1 MIDAIRSEDPIRS
14 KIEALGT
21 TLSLP
26 TVRKALGVLE
36 GAHAS
41 DKRFGADDV
50 MDIRIY
56 EPGDEAKRI
65 DWKTSARVGRPMVVQ
80 RERPSTSRAWL
91 LLDVGQEMTGTCVS
105 GEQVHQVAANALCM
119 FAALSL
125 RRGDEVSIVF
135 GDSGS
140 ITRVPFNGGLT
151 QFEQTLD
158 NALQRDWNKPR
169 NIDALLEYARRIRD
183 RDALVVIA
191 TDEHALKERHVESI
205 RRIARTHPMVLIDVA
220 TINPFD
226 NSHARDVF
234 DAGSDRR
241 IPAFLRTGKTA
252 QEVRTHREY
261 LSASIR
267 HELNRCGSTVI
278 RADSSERMFR
288 EFRTDGIR
296 IPYLA
301 PTRNQLKAPSSL
313 TLGGKAESHRL
324 VSQRF
329 QHTGPDSYRNR
340 GWASLSRYASSLPW
354 HLSSWWYGCRN
365 QLFKPTKKT
374 NRGRSRRIDGP
385 RRYGMN
391 ASTMWWTVMPTAI
404 SEERKRSPCSHRS
417 PEIYVSTA
425 TGSDVRNQ
433 TLTDIEAT
441 PRTTGNQHGLTLL
454 RQTIEALYPP
464 EFADAERNH
473 TAREATVEQAGE
485 WVANLVERWR

>member
-169 NIDALLEYARRIRD
+169 NIDALLEYARPFAGSQGPIRWCSSMSQPLI
-183 RDALVVIA
+183 RSTIA
-191 TDEHALKERHVESI
+191 MRATYSTRAATAAFRHSCAPAK
-205 RRIARTHPMVLIDVA
+205 RRRRFARIANICPS
-220 TINPFD
+220 P
-226 NSHARDVF
+226 
-234 DAGSDRR
+234 SDM
-241 IPAFLRTGKTA
+241 
-252 QEVRTHREY
+252 
-261 LSASIR
+261 S
-267 HELNRCGSTVI
+267 
-278 RADSSERMFR
+278 
-288 EFRTDGIR
+288 
-296 IPYLA
+296 
-301 PTRNQLKAPSSL
+301 
-313 TLGGKAESHRL
+313 
-324 VSQRF
+324 
-329 QHTGPDSYRNR
+329 
-340 GWASLSRYASSLPW
+340 
-354 HLSSWWYGCRN
+354 
-365 QLFKPTKKT
+365 
-374 NRGRSRRIDGP
+374 
-385 RRYGMN
+385 
-391 ASTMWWTVMPTAI
+391 
-404 SEERKRSPCSHRS
+404 
-417 PEIYVSTA
+417 
-425 TGSDVRNQ
+425 
-433 TLTDIEAT
+433 
-441 PRTTGNQHGLTLL
+441 
-454 RQTIEALYPP
+454 
-464 EFADAERNH
+464 
-473 TAREATVEQAGE
+473 
-485 WVANLVERWR
+485 

>member
-26 TVRKALGVLE
+26 TVRKALGILE

-205 RRIARTHPMVLIDVA
+205 RRIARTHPMALIDVA

-288 EFRTDGIR
+288 EFGRMVSASLSR
-296 IPYLA
+296 S
-301 PTRNQLKAPSSL
+301 TRNQLKAPSSL
-313 TLGGKAESHRL
+313 TLGGKA
-324 VSQRF
+324 
-329 QHTGPDSYRNR
+329 
-340 GWASLSRYASSLPW
+340 
-354 HLSSWWYGCRN
+354 
-365 QLFKPTKKT
+365 
-374 NRGRSRRIDGP
+374 
-385 RRYGMN
+385 
-391 ASTMWWTVMPTAI
+391 
-404 SEERKRSPCSHRS
+404 
-417 PEIYVSTA
+417 
-425 TGSDVRNQ
+425 
-433 TLTDIEAT
+433 
-441 PRTTGNQHGLTLL
+441 
-454 RQTIEALYPP
+454 
-464 EFADAERNH
+464 
-473 TAREATVEQAGE
+473 
-485 WVANLVERWR
+485 

>member
-1 MIDAIRSEDPIRS
+1 
-14 KIEALGT
+14 
-21 TLSLP
+21 
-26 TVRKALGVLE
+26 
-36 GAHAS
+36 
-41 DKRFGADDV
+41 
-50 MDIRIY
+50 
-56 EPGDEAKRI
+56 
-65 DWKTSARVGRPMVVQ
+65 
-80 RERPSTSRAWL
+80 
-91 LLDVGQEMTGTCVS
+91 
-105 GEQVHQVAANALCM
+105 M

-288 EFRTDGIR
+288 EFVRMVSVSLSR
-296 IPYLA
+296 S
-301 PTRNQLKAPSSL
+301 TRNQLKAPSSL
-313 TLGGKAESHRL
+313 TLGGKA
-324 VSQRF
+324 
-329 QHTGPDSYRNR
+329 
-340 GWASLSRYASSLPW
+340 
-354 HLSSWWYGCRN
+354 
-365 QLFKPTKKT
+365 
-374 NRGRSRRIDGP
+374 
-385 RRYGMN
+385 
-391 ASTMWWTVMPTAI
+391 
-404 SEERKRSPCSHRS
+404 
-417 PEIYVSTA
+417 
-425 TGSDVRNQ
+425 
-433 TLTDIEAT
+433 
-441 PRTTGNQHGLTLL
+441 
-454 RQTIEALYPP
+454 
-464 EFADAERNH
+464 
-473 TAREATVEQAGE
+473 
-485 WVANLVERWR
+485 

>member
-26 TVRKALGVLE
+26 TVRKALGILE

-158 NALQRDWNKPR
+158 NALQRDWNKLR

-241 IPAFLRTGKTA
+241 IPAFRQNGA
-252 QEVRTHREY
+252 GGSHASRISVRVH
-261 LSASIR
+261 
-267 HELNRCGSTVI
+267 
-278 RADSSERMFR
+278 
-288 EFRTDGIR
+288 
-296 IPYLA
+296 
-301 PTRNQLKAPSSL
+301 
-313 TLGGKAESHRL
+313 
-324 VSQRF
+324 
-329 QHTGPDSYRNR
+329 
-340 GWASLSRYASSLPW
+340 
-354 HLSSWWYGCRN
+354 
-365 QLFKPTKKT
+365 
-374 NRGRSRRIDGP
+374 
-385 RRYGMN
+385 
-391 ASTMWWTVMPTAI
+391 
-404 SEERKRSPCSHRS
+404 
-417 PEIYVSTA
+417 
-425 TGSDVRNQ
+425 Q
-433 TLTDIEAT
+433 T
-441 PRTTGNQHGLTLL
+441 
-454 RQTIEALYPP
+454 
-464 EFADAERNH
+464 
-473 TAREATVEQAGE
+473 
-485 WVANLVERWR
+485 

>member
-91 LLDVGQEMTGTCVS
+91 LLDVGHEVQGGDHAAQDRPCHILKPEVIQ

-278 RADSSERMFR
+278 RADSSERMFQ
-288 EFRTDGIR
+288 EFVRMVSASLSR
-296 IPYLA
+296 S
-301 PTRNQLKAPSSL
+301 TRNQLKAPSSL
-313 TLGGKAESHRL
+313 TLGGKA
-324 VSQRF
+324 
-329 QHTGPDSYRNR
+329 
-340 GWASLSRYASSLPW
+340 
-354 HLSSWWYGCRN
+354 
-365 QLFKPTKKT
+365 
-374 NRGRSRRIDGP
+374 
-385 RRYGMN
+385 
-391 ASTMWWTVMPTAI
+391 
-404 SEERKRSPCSHRS
+404 
-417 PEIYVSTA
+417 
-425 TGSDVRNQ
+425 
-433 TLTDIEAT
+433 
-441 PRTTGNQHGLTLL
+441 
-454 RQTIEALYPP
+454 
-464 EFADAERNH
+464 
-473 TAREATVEQAGE
+473 
-485 WVANLVERWR
+485 

>member
-14 KIEALGT
+14 KIETLGT

-26 TVRKALGVLE
+26 TVRKALGILE

-288 EFRTDGIR
+288 EFVRMVSASLSR
-296 IPYLA
+296 SS
-301 PTRNQLKAPSSL
+301 RNQLKAPSSL
-313 TLGGKAESHRL
+313 TLGGKA
-324 VSQRF
+324 
-329 QHTGPDSYRNR
+329 
-340 GWASLSRYASSLPW
+340 
-354 HLSSWWYGCRN
+354 
-365 QLFKPTKKT
+365 
-374 NRGRSRRIDGP
+374 
-385 RRYGMN
+385 
-391 ASTMWWTVMPTAI
+391 
-404 SEERKRSPCSHRS
+404 
-417 PEIYVSTA
+417 
-425 TGSDVRNQ
+425 
-433 TLTDIEAT
+433 
-441 PRTTGNQHGLTLL
+441 
-454 RQTIEALYPP
+454 
-464 EFADAERNH
+464 
-473 TAREATVEQAGE
+473 
-485 WVANLVERWR
+485 

>member
-205 RRIARTHPMVLIDVA
+205 RRIARTIRWCLSMSQPLIRSTIAMRA
-220 TINPFD
+220 TYSTRAATAAFRHSCAPAKRRRRF
-226 NSHARDVF
+226 ARI
-234 DAGSDRR
+234 ANICPRPSDM
-241 IPAFLRTGKTA
+241 
-252 QEVRTHREY
+252 
-261 LSASIR
+261 S
-267 HELNRCGSTVI
+267 
-278 RADSSERMFR
+278 
-288 EFRTDGIR
+288 
-296 IPYLA
+296 
-301 PTRNQLKAPSSL
+301 
-313 TLGGKAESHRL
+313 
-324 VSQRF
+324 
-329 QHTGPDSYRNR
+329 
-340 GWASLSRYASSLPW
+340 
-354 HLSSWWYGCRN
+354 
-365 QLFKPTKKT
+365 
-374 NRGRSRRIDGP
+374 
-385 RRYGMN
+385 
-391 ASTMWWTVMPTAI
+391 
-404 SEERKRSPCSHRS
+404 
-417 PEIYVSTA
+417 
-425 TGSDVRNQ
+425 
-433 TLTDIEAT
+433 
-441 PRTTGNQHGLTLL
+441 
-454 RQTIEALYPP
+454 
-464 EFADAERNH
+464 
-473 TAREATVEQAGE
+473 
-485 WVANLVERWR
+485 